1 MSDTGG
7 FPLVGGSPAFPGKN
21 NIVRDGSGSNSFGWE
36 NLNFGTFSVVSGYR
50 SRATGNYSA
59 AIGLNCLASGS
70 HSFAGGS
77 GNTASSTGSTVFG
90 NTNTVSGA
98 YSFAAGLSNT
108 VSNQYCVA
116 FGSNNTVSQTY
127 AFACGYANTAS
138 GAHSFIA
145 GGQSN
150 TASGSYSFACG
161 LACTAS
167 GLYSFAVGVDNQA
180 TAASSVAIGARA
192 LAART
197 NEFAHGCTTATY
209 GLAQHGWLILA
220 NQSTSA
226 TPILLYTN
234 GINAT
239 GLAGLAAGAR
249 WKCTLEII
257 ATTTGAIDKS
267 ASWEYKFQIDRPTTA
282 ATTIIRTTPLL
293 TLSDGSNAGAPP
305 AGWSVAITA
314 DTANGCPQIQVTGD
328 TDTINWTAAL
338 HYVQSI
344 RV

>member
-21 NIVRDGSGSNSFGWE
+21 NVVRDSSGSNSFGWE
-36 NLNFGTFSVVSGYR
+36 NLNVGNLSVVGGYR
-50 SRATGNYSA
+50 NKVAKD
-59 AIGLNCLASGS
+59 
-70 HSFAGGS
+70 
-77 GNTASSTGSTVFG
+77 
-90 NTNTVSGA
+90 
-98 YSFAAGLSNT
+98 YSFIFGLLNSSSALYSFIGGQSNT
-108 VSNQYCVA
+108 VSNSFSSA
-116 FGSNNTVSQTY
+116 F
-127 AFACGYANTAS
+127 
-138 GAHSFIA
+138 
-145 GGQSN
+145 GQSN
-150 TASGSYSFACG
+150 TVSGG
-161 LACTAS
+161 T
-167 GLYSFAVGVDNQA
+167 
-180 TAASSVAIGARA
+180 SVAIGFGNTVAGSFSGSIGQSHTVNGSFAFTAGSVNTISNSFGTAFGSRN
-192 LAART
+192 T
-197 NEFAHGCTTATY
+197 NSRY
-209 GLAQHGWLILA
+209 GELSHSSGLISAVGDAQHGWLIFR

-226 TPILLYTN
+226 TPVVLYLDGSSAN
-234 GINAT
+234 ERAV
-239 GLAGLAAGAR
+239 LAAGAR

-257 ATTTGAIDKS
+257 ATTTGAINKS

-314 DTANGCPQIQVTGD
+314 DTTNGCPQIQVTGD